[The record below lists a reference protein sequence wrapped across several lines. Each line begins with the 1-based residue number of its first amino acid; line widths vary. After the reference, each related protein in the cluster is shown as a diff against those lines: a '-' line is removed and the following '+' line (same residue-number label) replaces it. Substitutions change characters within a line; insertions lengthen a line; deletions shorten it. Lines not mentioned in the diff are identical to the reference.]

1 MSPQLLKQLEP
12 FTHLDRD
19 ALATLARHC
28 RVVRLAA
35 GRSVATGDAASST
48 FCYLLKGAL
57 RVVDRGAVR
66 RLRGGHREAARPLPA
81 HDGVC
86 LVTLEPSEL
95 LHVDVTPVA
104 FLLERP
110 PLSGIEV
117 EWLDDASSGGG
128 WRERFL
134 RGGWARGS
142 PRLLERVFAALEPVD
157 LDGRERILHEGAR
170 GDAYFVVASGSVE
183 IQRRDGFCI
192 RLAPGDGF
200 GEEAIL
206 RDGYRRASASMLERG
221 RLMRLPAHAFR
232 DWLLPAAIEKLD
244 AATARRGDLIVDLD
258 RPAWRRLDVRDW
270 LRVAGTTGGKI
281 RAITVVGGGEG
292 ERLRFAFLAARAG
305 YEVAV
310 RAERP

>member
-1 MSPQLLKQLEP
+1 MSPQQLKQLEP
-12 FTHLDRD
+12 FARLDRD

-35 GRSVATGDAASST
+35 GRSVATGVAASST
-48 FCYLLKGAL
+48 FCFLLKGAL
-57 RVVDRGAVR
+57 RVVDGGAVR
-66 RLRGGHREAARPLPA
+66 RLRGGERETTRPLPA
-81 HDGVC
+81 RAGVC
-86 LVTLEPSEL
+86 VVTLEPSEL

-110 PLSGIEV
+110 PLSGIQV
-117 EWLDDASSGGG
+117 EWLEDASWGGG

-157 LDGRERILHEGAR
+157 LDGRERILHEGTR
-170 GDAYFVVASGSVE
+170 GDAYFIVASGSVE
-183 IQRRDGFCI
+183 IRRRDGFCI

-206 RDGYRRASASMLERG
+206 RDGYRRASASMLESG
-221 RLMRLPAHAFR
+221 RLMRLPSPAFR

-244 AATARRGDLIVDLD
+244 ATTPRRDDLIVDLD
-258 RPAWRRLDVRDW
+258 QPAWGRLDVRDW
-270 LRVAGTTGGKI
+270 LRVTGTKCGSV
-281 RAITVVGGGEG
+281 RAMTVVGGVAD
-292 ERLRFAFLAARAG
+292 ERVRFAFLAARAG
-305 YEVAV
+305 YDVAV
-310 RAERP
+310 RPERP

>member
-1 MSPQLLKQLEP
+1 
-12 FTHLDRD
+12 
-19 ALATLARHC
+19 
-28 RVVRLAA
+28 
-35 GRSVATGDAASST
+35 
-48 FCYLLKGAL
+48 
-57 RVVDRGAVR
+57 
-66 RLRGGHREAARPLPA
+66 
-81 HDGVC
+81 
-86 LVTLEPSEL
+86 
-95 LHVDVTPVA
+95 
-104 FLLERP
+104 
-110 PLSGIEV
+110 
-117 EWLDDASSGGG
+117 
-128 WRERFL
+128 
-134 RGGWARGS
+134 
-142 PRLLERVFAALEPVD
+142 VFAALEPVD

-183 IQRRDGFCI
+183 IRRRDGFCI

-221 RLMRLPAHAFR
+221 RLMRLPAPAFR

-244 AATARRGDLIVDLD
+244 AATARQDDLIVDLD